1 MRPMTSNPVSDLL
14 VTITAL
20 MGGALALATMVG
32 KVIRWW
38 NQGKSRRVEHADD
51 WVVKGFKENIAVL
64 KEENAR
70 CWAQVEHLRVQR
82 QEHEKE
88 IERLEERHRIRRE
101 EAHELNNQLQVAYMM
116 IQEYQQ
122 RFGHLDLDENG
133 KPK

>member
-1 MRPMTSNPVSDLL
+1 MIASPVSNLL
-14 VTITAL
+14 VAITAL
-20 MGGALALATMVG
+20 MGGALALATG
-32 KVIRWW
+32 AAKVIRWW
-38 NQGKSRRVEHADD
+38 SQGKARRVQHADD

>member
-1 MRPMTSNPVSDLL
+1 M
-14 VTITAL
+14 
-20 MGGALALATMVG
+20 
-32 KVIRWW
+32 
-38 NQGKSRRVEHADD
+38 
-51 WVVKGFKENIAVL
+51 AVL